1 MRILVVVEKESRLQ
15 ACCIHN
21 ALGTFVFLWDLAREF
36 SKDSELHH
44 WHSYFIKAHPL
55 GSISWCNTL
64 SSLLDIWVS
73 LQSCEV
79 RSPILHR
86 RCNDTALTSN
96 WLVAEIIHKVLLTIH
111 LSVSNLDCV
120 LELKKQFKIAFLEN
134 ISVWVLVNSRNKPN
148 SVYSEKRTKLILEIV
163 LF

>member
-1 MRILVVVEKESRLQ
+1 MIVIAHCLVEALDRSDENILLPLHSCGMRILVVVEKESRLQ

-55 GSISWCNTL
+55 GSISWCDTL

-79 RSPILHR
+79 
-86 RCNDTALTSN
+86 
-96 WLVAEIIHKVLLTIH
+96 
-111 LSVSNLDCV
+111 
-120 LELKKQFKIAFLEN
+120 
-134 ISVWVLVNSRNKPN
+134 
-148 SVYSEKRTKLILEIV
+148 
-163 LF
+163 